1 MKFGEKHF
9 LVMLPLL
16 IFDMKNNKLD
26 ELIVKG
32 YEVDIEKAFRDGW
45 EIFKAKPLFTIGYAA
60 FILLLQVTFALYL
73 TDFSFVFTIF
83 LSGPLYAGFFL
94 VANKISRG
102 EEVLYPDFFG
112 GFQYY
117 MPVVS
122 VWLIGQIL
130 AGFGILFLVLPG
142 VYLMVS
148 YMFAVLMTL
157 FGGFDFW
164 NALEYSRKVIH
175 IRWWRFFY
183 LMLLLLVLNIIGA
196 LFLIVGLMV
205 TLPLTFYVIYCA
217 FEDITEDALMD
228 D

>member
-1 MKFGEKHF
+1 MN
-9 LVMLPLL
+9 
-16 IFDMKNNKLD
+16 NNKLD

-32 YEVDIEKAFRDGW
+32 YEIDIEKAFRDGW
-45 EIFKAKPLFTIGYAA
+45 EIFKTKPLFTMGYAA

-73 TDFSFVFTIF
+73 TDISFVFTIF
-83 LSGPLYAGFFL
+83 LAGPLYAGFFL
-94 VANKISRG
+94 VANKISRN

-112 GFQYY
+112 GFRYY

-142 VYLMVS
+142 IYLMVG
-148 YMFAVLMTL
+148 YMFAVLMAL

-164 NALEYSRKVIH
+164 NALEYSRKLIH
-175 IRWWRFFY
+175 LRWWRFFY

-196 LFLIVGLMV
+196 LLLMVGLMV
-205 TLPLTFYVIYCA
+205 TLPLTFYIIYGV
-217 FEDITEDALMD
+217 FEEITQEALMEE
-228 D
+228 

>member
-1 MKFGEKHF
+1 
-9 LVMLPLL
+9 MLPLL
-16 IFDMKNNKLD
+16 IFDMKNNKLE
-26 ELIVKG
+26 ELIGKG

-60 FILLLQVTFALYL
+60 FILVLQVTFALYL

-94 VANKISRG
+94 VANKISRN

-112 GFQYY
+112 GFHYY

-130 AGFGILFLVLPG
+130 AGFGILFLVVPG
-142 VYLMVS
+142 IYLMVS
-148 YMFAVLMTL
+148 YMFAVLMAL

-196 LFLIVGLMV
+196 LLLMVGLMV
-205 TLPLTFYVIYCA
+205 TLPLTFYIIYCA
-217 FEDITEDALMD
+217 FEDITKDALMED
-228 D
+228 

>member
-1 MKFGEKHF
+1 
-9 LVMLPLL
+9 
-16 IFDMKNNKLD
+16 
-26 ELIVKG
+26 
-32 YEVDIEKAFRDGW
+32 
-45 EIFKAKPLFTIGYAA
+45 
-60 FILLLQVTFALYL
+60 
-73 TDFSFVFTIF
+73 
-83 LSGPLYAGFFL
+83 
-94 VANKISRG
+94 
-102 EEVLYPDFFG
+102 
-112 GFQYY
+112 

-196 LFLIVGLMV
+196 LFLMVGLLV

>member
-1 MKFGEKHF
+1 
-9 LVMLPLL
+9 
-16 IFDMKNNKLD
+16 MKNSKLD
-26 ELIVKG
+26 ELIVRG
-32 YEVDIEKAFRDGW
+32 YEIDIEKAFRDGW
-45 EIFKAKPLFTIGYAA
+45 GIFKAKPLFTMGYAA
-60 FILLLQVTFALYL
+60 FILMLQVAFALYL
-73 TDFSFVFTIF
+73 TDFSFVFTVF
-83 LSGPLYAGFFL
+83 LAGPLYAGFFL

-122 VWLIGQIL
+122 VWLIGQLL

-142 VYLMVS
+142 IYLMVG
-148 YMFAVLMTL
+148 YMFAVLMAL

-175 IRWWRFFY
+175 IRRWRFFY

-196 LFLIVGLMV
+196 LLLMVGLMV

-217 FEDITEDALMD
+217 FEDVTQEALMD
-228 D
+228 E